1 MNVETRL
8 VGVHGAGG
16 EVLTSLFVSG
26 EARMFSLVPNRANS
40 HSKVL
45 APQSGASVD
54 R

>member
-26 EARMFSLVPNRANS
+26 KARKFSLVPNRAKS
-40 HSKVL
+40 DSKVL
-45 APQSGASVD
+45 NSQSGASVD